1 MIPEQPDKQ
10 DFQYDLAQY
19 ERRIHGHSRAELL
32 GTHPQILM
40 IYVENEI
47 VQIIQNEYRLK
58 NAVFI
63 ALSPFDR

>member
-19 ERRIHGHSRAELL
+19 ERRIYGHSRAELL
-32 GTHPQILM
+32 GTHPQILL

-47 VQIIQNEYRLK
+47 VQIHPE
-58 NAVFI
+58 
-63 ALSPFDR
+63 